1 EALDLAGAL
10 IRPAP
15 RGGAARGGAGGER
28 PIRPLAPD
36 HLLMTRTFWAWGPF
50 GPVVTSNSTL
60 SFSCRFRKPEPEMAL
75 KWTKTSGP
83 DSCVMN
89 PKPLSPLNHLTV
101 PVVIGHSLHSW
112 PDSNARF
119 VWPGGSRRRG
129 NCPQSCYELHP
140 QGSRLA
146 G

>member
-1 EALDLAGAL
+1 
-10 IRPAP
+10 
-15 RGGAARGGAGGER
+15 
-28 PIRPLAPD
+28 
-36 HLLMTRTFWAWGPF
+36 MTRTFWAWGPF

-89 PKPLSPLNHLTV
+89 PNPLSPLNHLTV
-101 PVVIGHSLHSW
+101 PVVMDNPSI
-112 PDSNARF
+112 
-119 VWPGGSRRRG
+119 PGLIRTVVRAAGRRG
-129 NCPQSCYELHP
+129 AAEGTARNLLLRRLP
-140 QGSRLA
+140 SRSAYQPRPGQQTRVLVY